1 MEIGTI
7 GNGVVRMRDCI
18 IVSRKYRDLHSLRL
32 LRNSKNFYSIE
43 YFAFYIWEGTRNE
56 NDIIE
61 NRK

>member
-32 LRNSKNFYSIE
+32 LRNSKNFYFIE
-43 YFAFYIWEGTRNE
+43 YFAFYI
-56 NDIIE
+56 
-61 NRK
+61 

>member
-32 LRNSKNFYSIE
+32 LRNSKNFILSNILHFIFE
-43 YFAFYIWEGTRNE
+43 KARAMRMT
-56 NDIIE
+56 
-61 NRK
+61 